1 MTKTPEQMA
10 EEWLEN
16 RKAYSS
22 CIDNATRIRL
32 QAQAR
37 EGFLAGY
44 QAAKDE
50 YETKIQELE
59 IQLENWQH
67 NAIHGDEGL

>member
-1 MTKTPEQMA
+1 MEEVKRPEQMA
-10 EEWLEN
+10 EEYCNTKQLSYVE
-16 RKAYSS
+16 RLVITKGF
-22 CIDNATRIRL
+22 ID
-32 QAQAR
+32 
-37 EGFLAGY
+37 GY

>member
-1 MTKTPEQMA
+1 MKQITKTPEEMA

-22 CIDNATRIRL
+22 CIDIPTKIRL
-32 QAQAR
+32 QSQAR

-44 QAAKDE
+44 KAAQEKSRDATKLESVENSKKD
-50 YETKIQELE
+50 
-59 IQLENWQH
+59 
-67 NAIHGDEGL
+67 